1 MSNPTHLNP
10 SGSSRPNG
18 VLHGLLALDQVAI
31 DVSVSSKK
39 RLMEEVAT
47 LLIRGNSSL
56 NKDTVFHLLVERE
69 RLGSTGIGHGIA
81 IPHARLNG
89 IQTPTAAVLRLTRP
103 LSFDALDGEP
113 VSLVLALVVPADATE
128 THLQILAALA
138 KLSDDPARRA
148 DFHAAASCDDLF
160 NLLT

>member
-1 MSNPTHLNP
+1 
-10 SGSSRPNG
+10 
-18 VLHGLLALDQVAI
+18 LHGLLALDQVAI

-56 NKDTVFHLLVERE
+56 NKDTVFHLLVARE

-89 IQTPTAAVLRLTRP
+89 IQTPTAACLLMPLMENPYHSCLPWSCPQMPLKHTFKFLLR
-103 LSFDALDGEP
+103 
-113 VSLVLALVVPADATE
+113 
-128 THLQILAALA
+128 
-138 KLSDDPARRA
+138 
-148 DFHAAASCDDLF
+148 
-160 NLLT
+160 